1 MAETNFKDKQNEITS
16 SNSHKANEFN
26 EIILALYYIPKAEN
40 NFPQDRMGE
49 IIMNFKSHTYKFQKY
64 VLHYSK
70 VLKEIFSKESNLRNF
85 DLGLT
90 YADSMGAFDLI
101 MKLLFGFKEV
111 IIPKLFLV
119 KCYCIIEE
127 LSNYQI

>member
-1 MAETNFKDKQNEITS
+1 MAETNFKDKQNEIIS
-16 SNSHKANEFN
+16 SNNHKAN
-26 EIILALYYIPKAEN
+26 EIILALHYIPKAEN
-40 NFPQDRMGE
+40 NFPQDRLGE
-49 IIMNFKSHTYKFQKY
+49 IIMNFKNYTYKFQKY

-90 YADSMGAFDLI
+90 YVDSMEAFDLI

-119 KCYCIIEE
+119 KCFCIIEE